1 MKRLLMLLMT
11 LFLLCGCTPQMQDY
25 TLASVPTELSYPTE
39 YIAPQETRPYLEY
52 ATYPV
57 EHPSPNVWGNMVFST
72 RSNIVHYYD
81 MELRR
86 QVALCSQPNCTHNS
100 EDCTAYLGGSGLTT
114 YQVAGDV
121 AYALIEGNE
130 EDDNRIQFVAK
141 NVVTGERRL
150 LWDLTP
156 EKDNTTIDIDYLD
169 FIIDGE
175 TAFIQF
181 RQYDMKE
188 TVTDGVFHWENTNNI
203 WYIYEMDLVTGD
215 RTVLSADEVPYADYT
230 LWYGD
235 CLALRATTEDYL
247 LMMDYE
253 PPAEDILSYEEF
265 YVKFPDGDFSAY
277 VYEHFQ
283 DYEYVSVNRKTGERK
298 RICGNAQEARIQDS
312 NVYRDQK
319 MSFVDD
325 GWVCVYDGRT
335 GEVTRYFEQENI
347 GFQNLLDGRIIYNVW
362 VDEEG
367 GPSEFYWY
375 DLTTGEKQQF
385 QKGVSPMIFS
395 IRGET
400 EDCFIGLYKGIEK
413 RITKQDF
420 YNENYDNAF

>member
-1 MKRLLMLLMT
+1 MVLLLLY
-11 LFLLCGCTPQMQDY
+11 GCTPQMQDY
-25 TLASVPTELSYPTE
+25 TLSTFQPEQTLPTETVLPL
-39 YIAPQETRPYLEY
+39 ETRPYREY

-72 RSNIVHYYD
+72 RSKIVHYYD

-86 QVALCSQPNCTHNS
+86 QVALCSQPNCTHNT
-100 EDCTAYLGGSGLTT
+100 EDCTAYLGGSGSST
-114 YQVAGDV
+114 YQVVGDV
-121 AYALIEGNE
+121 AYVLIQENP
-130 EDDNRIQFVAK
+130 DDGGKTQFIAQ
-141 NVVTGERRL
+141 NVVTGERNL

-156 EKDNTTIDIDYLD
+156 EKDNTTLDYLD

-175 TAFIQF
+175 AAFIQF
-181 RQYDMKE
+181 RQYDMEE
-188 TVTDGVFHWENTNNI
+188 TVTDGVFHWEETNII
-203 WYIYEMDLVTGD
+203 WYIYEINLATGE
-215 RTVLSADEVPYADYT
+215 RTVLSADEVPNADYT

-235 CLALRATTEDYL
+235 CLALQATSEDYL
-247 LMMDYE
+247 LMIDYE
-253 PPAEDILSYEEF
+253 PPAEDLLPYEDF
-265 YVKFPDGDFSAY
+265 YEKYPEGDLSAY
-277 VYEHFQ
+277 VFEHQQ
-283 DYEYVSVNRKTGERK
+283 DYAYVSINRKTGERK

-319 MSFVDD
+319 MSFVND

-335 GEVTRYFEQENI
+335 GEVTRYFEQESI

-362 VDEEG
+362 IPEEG
-367 GPSEFYWY
+367 DSYEFYWY

-385 QKGVSPMIFS
+385 QKGVALMIFS

-420 YNENYDNAF
+420 YNENYDAAF

>member
-1 MKRLLMLLMT
+1 MKRLLMILMT

-72 RSNIVHYYD
+72 RSKIVHYYD

-86 QVALCSQPNCTHNS
+86 QVALCSQPNCTHNT
-100 EDCTAYLGGSGLTT
+100 EDCTAYLGGSGSTT
-114 YQVAGDV
+114 YQVVGDL
-121 AYALIEGNE
+121 AYALIQENP
-130 EDDNRIQFVAK
+130 DDGGKTQFIAQ
-141 NVVTGERRL
+141 NVVTGERNL

-156 EKDNTTIDIDYLD
+156 EKDNTTLDYLD

-175 TAFIQF
+175 AAFIQF
-181 RQYDMKE
+181 RQYDMEE
-188 TVTDGVFHWENTNNI
+188 TVTDGVFHWEDTNII
-203 WYIYEMDLVTGD
+203 WYIYEINLATGE
-215 RTVLSADEVPYADYT
+215 RTVLSADEVPNADYT

-247 LMMDYE
+247 LIIDYE
-253 PPAEDILSYEEF
+253 PPAEDLLSYEDF
-265 YVKFPDGDFSAY
+265 YEKYPEGDLSAY
-277 VYEHFQ
+277 VFEHQQ
-283 DYEYVSVNRKTGERK
+283 DYAYVSINRKTGERK

-319 MSFVDD
+319 MSFVND

-335 GEVTRYFEQENI
+335 GEVTRYFEQESI

-362 VDEEG
+362 NHEE
-367 GPSEFYWY
+367 SDSYEFYWY

-385 QKGVSPMIFS
+385 QKGVALMIFS

-420 YNENYDNAF
+420 YNENYDAAF

>member
-1 MKRLLMLLMT
+1 MKRLLMLLMV
-11 LFLLCGCTPQMQDY
+11 LLLLYGCTPQMQDY
-25 TLASVPTELSYPTE
+25 TLSTFQPEQTLPTETVLPL
-39 YIAPQETRPYLEY
+39 ETRPYREY

-72 RSNIVHYYD
+72 RSKIVHYYD

-86 QVALCSQPNCTHNS
+86 QVALCSQPNCTHNT
-100 EDCTAYLGGSGLTT
+100 EDCTAYLGGSGSST
-114 YQVAGDV
+114 YQVVGDV
-121 AYALIEGNE
+121 AYVLIQENP
-130 EDDNRIQFVAK
+130 DDGGKTQFIAQ
-141 NVVTGERRL
+141 NVVTGERNL

-156 EKDNTTIDIDYLD
+156 EKDNTTLDYLD

-175 TAFIQF
+175 AAFIQF
-181 RQYDMKE
+181 RQYDMEE
-188 TVTDGVFHWENTNNI
+188 TVTDGVFHWEETNII
-203 WYIYEMDLVTGD
+203 WYIYEINLATGE
-215 RTVLSADEVPYADYT
+215 RTVLSADEVPNADYT

-235 CLALRATTEDYL
+235 CLALQATSEDYL
-247 LMMDYE
+247 LMIDYE
-253 PPAEDILSYEEF
+253 PPAEDLLPYEDF
-265 YVKFPDGDFSAY
+265 YEKYPEGDLSAY
-277 VYEHFQ
+277 VFEHQQ
-283 DYEYVSVNRKTGERK
+283 DYAYVSINRKTGERK

-319 MSFVDD
+319 MSFVND

-335 GEVTRYFEQENI
+335 GEVTRYFEQESI

-362 VDEEG
+362 IPEEG
-367 GPSEFYWY
+367 DSYEFYWY

-385 QKGVSPMIFS
+385 QKGVALMIFS

-420 YNENYDNAF
+420 YNENYDAAF